1 MRTALGFAASQ
12 IEPVIK
18 PVAWLVI
25 SGGKRLNSVFR
36 VNQGWYIGRNYPAI
50 RPAITETGVRAVIT
64 DSPRSVDCG
73 STGETRWGRYFGEI
87 VVPKHAWTAT
97 ETRLAPLAR
106 HSRPRQSAV
115 RLGVGDPAPALGVR
129 QINGRSRIVAPSVS
143 SQPASIAPAIRGT
156 ESRSPAQSQPRE
168 RTQGQISKWYLKR

>member
-1 MRTALGFAASQ
+1 MRTALGFSASQ

-36 VNQGWYIGRNYPAI
+36 VKLGRNYPAI
-50 RPAITETGVRAVIT
+50 RPVITETGVRAVIT

-106 HSRPRQSAV
+106 HARPRQSAV
-115 RLGVGDPAPALGVR
+115 RLGVDDPAPELRVR
-129 QINGRSRIVAPSVS
+129 QINGRSRIAAPSAS

-156 ESRSPAQSQPRE
+156 EPRSPAQSRPRE
-168 RTQGQISKWYLKR
+168 RTHGQISKWYLKR

>member
-1 MRTALGFAASQ
+1 MRTASGFAASQ
-12 IEPVIK
+12 LEAVIT

-36 VNQGWYIGRNYPAI
+36 VSHRWYLGRDYPAI

-64 DSPRSVDCG
+64 DSPHRVDCG
-73 STGETRWGRYFGEI
+73 STGETGWGRYFGEI
-87 VVPKHAWTAT
+87 GVPKHAWTAT

-106 HSRPRQSAV
+106 HSRPRQGAV
-115 RLGVGDPAPALGVR
+115 RLGVGDPVPELRVR
-129 QINGRSRIVAPSVS
+129 QINGRSRIAAPSVS

-168 RTQGQISKWYLKR
+168 RTHGQISKWYLKR